1 MEPKELLKDSGK
13 YEEEN
18 LIRIEGDTWNDIF
31 TNYFDKI
38 ANEGYNMTIN
48 EACSYIGCSYTY
60 FITRFIDKIKH
71 IRINI
76 TAKKILFKLSENKG
90 YEDYYPM
97 FSKRILLSRE
107 DFYRYIKSEIKVEQQ
122 YAVLDMDDVEK
133 NIVQEIDN
141 NLKIYYEKKRGKQKR
156 NKSVAVLFEEV
167 ISSITEKKEPGKYN
181 LTEDKILPS
190 KLYSVRELK
199 QHFHVNSEVQVYRLI
214 DKYGAKKYILNDF
227 VRYDLN
233 DFKADTNSMIKVDY
247 SSFIEMNRKADFLS
261 TLTNKVLV
269 TSRELAG
276 SKRKKKS

>member
-1 MEPKELLKDSGK
+1 MDSKELLKDSGK
-13 YEEEN
+13 YDEEN

-31 TNYFDKI
+31 TNYIDKI

-156 NKSVAVLFEEV
+156 NKSVAGLFEEV
-167 ISSITEKKEPGKYN
+167 ISSITEKKEPTKYN

-269 TSRELAG
+269 TSRELA
-276 SKRKKKS
+276 SPKRKSKS

>member
-1 MEPKELLKDSGK
+1 MDSKELLKDSGK
-13 YEEEN
+13 YDEEN

-31 TNYFDKI
+31 TNYIDKI

-156 NKSVAVLFEEV
+156 NKSVAGLFEEV
-167 ISSITEKKEPGKYN
+167 ISSITEKKEPTKYN

-269 TSRELAG
+269 TSRELAS
-276 SKRKKKS
+276 SKRKSKS